1 MGRKMYLY
9 PKWVRIWH
17 LANALLCLALI
28 VSGISMQYAG
38 EGFSLLDFEC
48 AVTLHNI
55 SGVTITLL
63 YVVFVILNRITSN
76 RIHYKFDTRGAWQ
89 RITAQARYY
98 MFGIF
103 KGSKAPFPVSEQMK
117 FNPLQQITYILIMYI
132 AVPVVIITGWALLY
146 PEITFEKVFGQ
157 SGLLLTDQLHI
168 IMGFFVS
175 VFLVVHI
182 YFATIGHSP
191 GANFKSI
198 ASGWHE
204 THD

>member
-1 MGRKMYLY
+1 MGHKMYLY
-9 PKWVRIWH
+9 PTWVRIWH
-17 LANALLCLALI
+17 SANALLCIALI

-38 EGFSLLDFEC
+38 EGFSLLDFES

-55 SGVTITLL
+55 SGVVITLL
-63 YVVFVILNRITSN
+63 YVAFVLFNRLTAN
-76 RIHYKFDTRGAWQ
+76 RNHYKFNPRGAWQ
-89 RITAQARYY
+89 RIFTQTRYY
-98 MFGIF
+98 TVGLF
-103 KGSKAPFPVSEQMK
+103 KGAKAPYPVTEQMK
-117 FNPLQQITYILIMYI
+117 FNPLQQITYILIMYG
-132 AVPVVIITGWALLY
+132 AMPVVIITGWALLY

-182 YFATIGHSP
+182 YFATIGQSP

-198 ASGWHE
+198 ATGWHE
-204 THD
+204 AHD